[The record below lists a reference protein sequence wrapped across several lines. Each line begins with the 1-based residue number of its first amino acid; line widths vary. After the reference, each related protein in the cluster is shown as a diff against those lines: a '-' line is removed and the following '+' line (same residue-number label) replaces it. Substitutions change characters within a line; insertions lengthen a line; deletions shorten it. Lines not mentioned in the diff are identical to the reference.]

1 MFFTCSDWVL
11 PFWIFAPSNPR
22 IHCILCQ
29 NLRGPGDRQGIHWGI
44 TGFDQ
49 IGASNLDKIFSNLW
63 YHCLC
68 ELCTLH
74 SRSRTCHGTS
84 NYKWLINS
92 HCQCVRVRLTPW
104 VLVLYEWCPHHQP
117 NVLRCFCCGCC
128 CCCFLIRV
136 LGMHFCHTYG
146 LVMLFFIWSVSIET
160 S

>member
-29 NLRGPGDRQGIHWGI
+29 NLRGLGDRQGIHWGI

-68 ELCTLH
+68 ELCYTQ
-74 SRSRTCHGTS
+74 G
-84 NYKWLINS
+84 
-92 HCQCVRVRLTPW
+92 
-104 VLVLYEWCPHHQP
+104 LVLATVPVITNDLLTLTVNVCEWGWPLECLCFM
-117 NVLRCFCCGCC
+117 NDVLTISQMYWGVFVVVVVVVV
-128 CCCFLIRV
+128 FLSGSWECISV
-136 LGMHFCHTYG
+136 THMGLWCYFSYG
-146 LVMLFFIWSVSIET
+146 P
-160 S
+160 